1 MTHIAGMLVGRRRDE
16 AACNRPLSNAYFDV
30 TRSCLTYELAEGEM
44 KSFFARMSELPG
56 IKKVLEGNSKLGPL
70 ADYLVPMP

>member
-1 MTHIAGMLVGRRRDE
+1 
-16 AACNRPLSNAYFDV
+16 
-30 TRSCLTYELAEGEM
+30 LTYELAEGEM

>member
-1 MTHIAGMLVGRRRDE
+1 
-16 AACNRPLSNAYFDV
+16 
-30 TRSCLTYELAEGEM
+30 M

-70 ADYLVPMP
+70 ADYLVPMPQIEVKKEDEGSWLGSITGTLGKMLYKRS

>member
-1 MTHIAGMLVGRRRDE
+1 
-16 AACNRPLSNAYFDV
+16 
-30 TRSCLTYELAEGEM
+30 M

-70 ADYLVPMP
+70 ADYLVPMPQIEVKKEDEGSWLGSITGSLGKMLYKRS

>member
-1 MTHIAGMLVGRRRDE
+1 
-16 AACNRPLSNAYFDV
+16 
-30 TRSCLTYELAEGEM
+30 M